1 MNEEQHFPNPMTKPN
16 YECRILAINPYR
28 QTENDGDEIFLKLN
42 KKRIWPKDVN
52 FVEVKGQESVK
63 VNYPIQ
69 MGKLDSKIEL
79 ELWEYDNILF
89 SECIG
94 KFSLLVDEIGG
105 PYHTDMETLESKA
118 KYTLIW
124 EVVLVSQKRLVK
136 K

>member
-1 MNEEQHFPNPMTKPN
+1 MTRPN

-28 QTENDGDEIFLKLN
+28 QTESDGDEIYLKLN

-52 FVEVKGQESVK
+52 FIEVRGQDSIK
-63 VNYPIQ
+63 VNYSIR
-69 MGKLDSKIEL
+69 MEILGNKVEL

-89 SECIG
+89 SECLG

-105 PYHTDMETLESKA
+105 PYHTDLEIWESSA

-124 EVVLVSQKRLVK
+124 EVVIVTKKKLVK
-136 K
+136 